1 MRRADRLF
9 EIIQVFRRARGP
21 VTAAAIAAELET
33 SKRTIYRD
41 IDALIAQRV
50 PIRGEAG
57 VGFVLE
63 GGFDLPTLMFTAD
76 EIAAVV
82 LGAEWVAKHADP
94 ALARAATAVLAKVVS
109 VVPEAMRA
117 GIHDPVV
124 GTLSSIKAGEDEAV
138 DVARLRAWSQQG
150 RKLVIRYAD
159 ATGRTSERVVWP
171 FMIGFLAE
179 VRVIMAWC
187 ELRNDFRVFR
197 SDRLQA
203 IKFLDER
210 YPDRSA
216 ALRRRWLATHGP
228 FDVRQQGG

>member
-21 VTAAAIAAELET
+21 LTADAIATALET

-63 GGFDLPTLMFTAD
+63 GGYDLPTLMFTAD

-82 LGAEWVAKHADP
+82 LGAEWVSKHADP
-94 ALARAATAVLAKVVS
+94 ALARAAAAVIAKVSS
-109 VVPEAMRA
+109 VVPETLRG

-124 GTLSSIKAGEDEAV
+124 GTLSTRHVSEDEAV
-138 DVARLRAWSQQG
+138 DVAKLRAWSQQG
-150 RKLVIRYAD
+150 RKLAIRYVDEAGQVS
-159 ATGRTSERVVWP
+159 ARIVWP
-171 FMIGFLAE
+171 FMIGFLAD

-197 SDRLQA
+197 NDRLQA
-203 IKFLDER
+203 IDFLDDR
-210 YPDRSA
+210 YPERSA
-216 ALRRRWLATHGP
+216 SLRRRWLATRGP
-228 FDVRQQGG
+228 FDVKRSPG

>member
-21 VTAAAIAAELET
+21 LTAETIAKELET

-94 ALARAATAVLAKVVS
+94 ALARAAAAVIAKVLS
-109 VVPEAMRA
+109 VVPESMRSV
-117 GIHDPVV
+117 IQDPVV
-124 GTLSSIKAGEDEAV
+124 GTLPSRQVPENETV
-138 DVARLRAWSQQG
+138 DVAKLRTWSQQG
-150 RKLVIRYAD
+150 RKLSIRYAD
-159 ATGRTSERVVWP
+159 ETGRVSDRVVWP
-171 FMIGFLAE
+171 FLIGFLADC
-179 VRVIMAWC
+179 RVIMAWC

-197 SDRLQA
+197 NDRLQT
-203 IKFLDER
+203 IEFLDER
-210 YPDRSA
+210 YPERSA
-216 ALRRRWLATHGP
+216 TLRRRWLATRKP
-228 FDVRQQGG
+228 FETKRSPE